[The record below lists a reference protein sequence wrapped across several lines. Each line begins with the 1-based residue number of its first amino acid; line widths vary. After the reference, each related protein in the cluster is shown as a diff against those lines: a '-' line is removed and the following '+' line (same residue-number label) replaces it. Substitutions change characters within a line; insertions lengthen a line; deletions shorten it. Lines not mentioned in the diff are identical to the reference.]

1 MKKILFIIVAI
12 IVIIVVFIS
21 IAVSVILMQFE
32 NDNNFSETFDKT
44 IICTPDQREADVCIQ
59 IYEPV
64 CAKVNI
70 QCIKAPC
77 YPILETF
84 SNSCEAC
91 KNSLVEN
98 YTKGACEQNQEQQN
112 GNGILPYDSGVRGQV
127 TLGPTCPVE
136 RIPPDPNCADK
147 PYTTSVQVIEVGSP
161 KSSPFAVAETN
172 EEGNF
177 QIMLPPG
184 DYALQP
190 IGGNPMP
197 FCETQNVTIEP
208 GVIKD
213 VNLSCDS
220 GIR

>member
-98 YTKGACEQNQEQQN
+98 AG
-112 GNGILPYDSGVRGQV
+112 GQ
-127 TLGPTCPVE
+127 
-136 RIPPDPNCADK
+136 PDPNCADK

-190 IGGNPMP
+190 IGGKPMP
-197 FCETQNVTIEP
+197 LCETQNVTIEP